1 MFLITRAKVRKKT
14 GCWAGRVE
22 LFFVGSFSV
31 GNALGEFFPAFY
43 TPFPAFPRFPN
54 GIKENG
60 ASFKL
65 LLYSDMA
72 HLL

>member
-1 MFLITRAKVRKKT
+1 M
-14 GCWAGRVE
+14 
-22 LFFVGSFSV
+22 FFVGSFSV